1 MKYTLLALMFSIS
14 LSLADSSETDE
25 RIRPEDVGWCT
36 LDIAVVRPAGFALT
50 AGGFATFVVLS
61 PFVAMADA
69 CVDDPN
75 NNLVDNAYNSFV
87 MFQANNIFNR
97 DLGDFK
103 YKRKTNK

>member
-1 MKYTLLALMFSIS
+1 MKYTFLALI
-14 LSLADSSETDE
+14 LSVTLAFADSGSETDE

-36 LDIAVVRPAGFALT
+36 LDITLVRPAGFAFT
-50 AGGFATFVVLS
+50 AAGFATFVVLS

-75 NNLVDNAYNSFV
+75 NNLVDNSFNSFV
-87 MFQANNIFNR
+87 MWPANGTFVR

-103 YKRKTNK
+103 YKKK